1 MGNLPM
7 RGGRV
12 AAGVLWTAVAAWG
25 REAVNLGITLVLAR
39 WLGPEAYGAV
49 GMAGVVVMLGQ
60 LLIGRGLREAL
71 IQRKDLSRAQLDTA
85 FWLFC
90 VLGISAT
97 IASLALAGP
106 LATFFDAP
114 EVADLARALSPL
126 PTLTALSTFQLA
138 LLTRELRFASLT
150 LRSLCSVLAG
160 GTVGLAMAYNGG
172 GASSLVGLLLAQAIA
187 EAAVLWLLNPWRPG
201 FQVSR
206 AAIRDLGEFSLWLI
220 GNSAV
225 GFADQQILRAFVGYM
240 YGSAILGFYVLSWR
254 MFEVVLSVFI
264 TPISNTGLLAFA
276 RAQDDPQR
284 LREIFLSVT
293 SLVVLIALPAF
304 SGCLILAPDAVPFL
318 LGPRWSEGAIIFQVL
333 CVFAITD
340 SVLHAYDALLTG
352 TGRASWIFAISG
364 ACVPILIVL
373 LLIFGSWGV
382 ASAALIFLARNISI
396 VPLYFRAMR
405 DIVRNVH
412 QTEFGRYAR
421 ILAATFVML
430 AAVAWWRSSI
440 KLVPMVGVV
449 FSCAAVG
456 VVTYLATSFLLA
468 RPLLLEAYR
477 LVRLGGAS
485 IRRFE

>member
-1 MGNLPM
+1 MK
-7 RGGRV
+7 GGRV

-25 REAVNLGITLVLAR
+25 REVVNLGITLVLAR

-49 GMAGVVVMLGQ
+49 GMAGIVVMLGQ
-60 LLIGRGLREAL
+60 LLVGRGLREAL

-90 VLGISAT
+90 ALGISAS
-97 IASLALAGP
+97 IASLALASP

-114 EVADLARALSPL
+114 EIADLTRALSAL

-160 GTVGLAMAYNGG
+160 GAVGLAMAYNGCG
-172 GASSLVGLLLAQAIA
+172 TSSLVGLLLAQAIA

-201 FQVSR
+201 FQVST
-206 AAIRDLGEFSLWLI
+206 AAIRDLGGFSLWLI

-225 GFADQQILRAFVGYM
+225 GFADQQILRAFIGYM

-254 MFEVVLSVFI
+254 MFEVVLSVLI
-264 TPISNTGLLAFA
+264 RPISNTALLAFA
-276 RAQDDPQR
+276 RAQDDPLR
-284 LREIFLSVT
+284 LREIFLSTT

-304 SGCLILAPDAVPFL
+304 SGCLILAPEAVPFL
-318 LGPRWSEGAIIFQVL
+318 LGPRWNEGVIIFQVL
-333 CVFAITD
+333 CAFAITD
-340 SVLHAYDALLTG
+340 SVLHAYDALLIG
-352 TGRASWIFAISG
+352 TRRGSWIFAISG

-373 LLIFGSWGV
+373 LLFFGSWGV
-382 ASAALIFLARNISI
+382 ASVALIFLARNISI

-405 DIVRNVH
+405 NVVRDVR

-430 AAVAWWRSSI
+430 VAVAWWRSSI
-440 KLVPMVGVV
+440 QLVPTVGVIL
-449 FSCAAVG
+449 SCVAVG
-456 VVTYLATSFLLA
+456 AMVYLGASFLLA

>member
-1 MGNLPM
+1 M
-7 RGGRV
+7 RSRF
-12 AAGVLWTAVAAWG
+12 AAGVLWTAAAAWG
-25 REAVNLGITLVLAR
+25 REAVNLGVTLVLAR
-39 WLGPEAYGAV
+39 WLGPEAYGTV
-49 GMAGVVVMLGQ
+49 GMASIVVMLGQ

-90 VLGISAT
+90 VLGTSAT

-106 LATFFDAP
+106 LAIFFDAP
-114 EVADLARALSPL
+114 EVADLARALSAL
-126 PTLTALSTFQLA
+126 PILTALSTFQLA

-160 GTVGLAMAYNGG
+160 GAVGLAMAYNGCG
-172 GASSLVGLLLAQAIA
+172 TSSLVGLLLAQAIA

-201 FQVSR
+201 FQVST

-225 GFADQQILRAFVGYM
+225 GFADQQIMRAFIGYM

-264 TPISNTGLLAFA
+264 TPISNTALLAFA
-276 RAQDDPQR
+276 RAQHDPQR

-293 SLVVLIALPAF
+293 SLIVLIALPAF
-304 SGCLILAPDAVPFL
+304 SGCLIIAPEAMPFL
-318 LGPRWSEGAIIFQVL
+318 LGPRWSEGAIIFQVF
-333 CVFAITD
+333 CIFAITD
-340 SVLHAYDALLTG
+340 SLLLAYDALLIGTRR
-352 TGRASWIFAISG
+352 TGRIFAISG
-364 ACVPILIVL
+364 ASVPILVML

-382 ASAALIFLARNISI
+382 ASAALVFLARNISI

-405 DIVRNVH
+405 SVVRNVH
-412 QTEFGRYAR
+412 EAEFGCYAR
-421 ILAATFVML
+421 VLAATLAML
-430 AAVAWWRSSI
+430 VTVAWWRASI
-440 KLVPMVGVV
+440 KLVPSVGVIS
-449 FSCAAVG
+449 SCVAIGAA
-456 VVTYLATSFLLA
+456 TYLGASFLLA

-485 IRRFE
+485 IRHFE